1 MWLILLGATFL
12 HTETLTIAVTVSVVQ
27 ILTVTA
33 FFGLCTIKVAV
44 TSIGATIV
52 ATFAVEVSVL
62 TSLTVDIV
70 DLYLQA
76 QKVHV
81 GQLLSGFL

>member
-1 MWLILLGATFL
+1 LNLLGATFL
-12 HTETLTIAVTVSVVQ
+12 RTETLTIAVTVSVVQ

-33 FFGLCTIKVAV
+33 FFRLCTIIVAV

-52 ATFAVEVSVL
+52 ATFSVEVSVL

-70 DLYLQA
+70 DLYLQT

>member
-1 MWLILLGATFL
+1 MWLNLLGAIF
-12 HTETLTIAVTVSVVQ
+12 HRTETITIVITVTVVQ

-33 FFGLCTIKVAV
+33 LFGLCTIIVAV

-62 TSLTVDIV
+62 TSLAVAIV
-70 DLYLQA
+70 DLYLQT

>member
-1 MWLILLGATFL
+1 M
-12 HTETLTIAVTVSVVQ
+12 VQ

-33 FFGLCTIKVAV
+33 FFGLCTSLVAV

-62 TSLTVDIV
+62 TSLAVAIV
-70 DLYLQA
+70 DLCLQT